1 MVTAVEERATKTE
14 REGQKQHERRTEKER
29 RRQVENRASGSVKS
43 RLTGPNLAYSWIGNI
58 GRQELMR
65 LELLLVLMEHDCFC
79 LRWLRI
85 EDGNS
90 YRP

>member
-1 MVTAVEERATKTE
+1 MVTVVEERATKTE
-14 REGQKQHERRTEKER
+14 REGQRQRERRTEKEK
-29 RRQVENRASGSVKS
+29 RRQVESQASGSVKS
-43 RLTGPNLAYSWIGNI
+43 RLTGPNSAYSWICNI

-65 LELLLVLMEHDCFC
+65 LLLVLMEHDCFC
-79 LRWLRI
+79 LRWFRI